1 MNNKIKPL
9 ARKNDIVVQEA
20 DGEILVYDLATNKAS
35 CLNDTAAFVWQN
47 CDGSNDISDI
57 ARALGR
63 KTNNE
68 VSDDFVWLA
77 IDALS
82 KKDLFEEAVSVEL
95 SMPGTTRREVIK
107 KIGLASM
114 VALPIIATMVAPS
127 SAHAASSCVP
137 VTGGCACPG
146 NGTVGAV
153 CPGGTG
159 CAANCN
165 CQRANNGGGNNGNC
179 VA

>member
-1 MNNKIKPL
+1 MNNKLKPV
-9 ARKNDIVVQEA
+9 ARKNDLVVQEA

-68 VSDDFVWLA
+68 ISDDFVWLA

-82 KKDLFEEAVSVEL
+82 KKDLFEEAVPVEL
-95 SMPGTTRREVIK
+95 AMVGTTRREVIK

-114 VALPIIATMVAPS
+114 VALPIIATMVAPT
-127 SAHAASSCVP
+127 SAHAASSCVLG
-137 VTGGCACPG
+137 TTCSCPT
-146 NGTVGAV
+146 NGTIGTICTDGVG
-153 CPGGTG
+153 CL
-159 CAANCN
+159 ANCN
-165 CQRANNGGGNNGNC
+165 CQRINNGGGQNGNC